1 MLGVGLVFWLLC
13 LDRLNLSYAYPIACS
28 SVLLVALFSGL
39 FLGETVTLKM
49 WSGTVL
55 ILIGIVLLMPAR

>member
-1 MLGVGLVFWLLC
+1 M
-13 LDRLNLSYAYPIACS
+13 
-28 SVLLVALFSGL
+28 LVALFSVL